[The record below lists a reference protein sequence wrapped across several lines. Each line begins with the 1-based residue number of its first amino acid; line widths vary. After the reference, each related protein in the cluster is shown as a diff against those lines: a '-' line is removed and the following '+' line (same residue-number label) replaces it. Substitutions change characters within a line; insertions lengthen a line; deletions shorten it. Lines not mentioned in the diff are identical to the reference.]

1 MNKRQ
6 NRKMFFTK
14 KNPELLKIKNRDQF
28 GFWLGDPA
36 NNPNAVDPNFSGIN
50 RTANVLQKAE
60 ARRAGITRKNLNSAP
75 RWIENSVDA
84 NFLVGIACPC
94 CNYSYDV
101 APPRIVKTWVKSF
114 DRSGACHTVGFSMY
128 E

>member
-6 NRKMFFTK
+6 NRKLFFAK

-36 NNPNAVDPNFSGIN
+36 NNPNAVDTNFSGIN

-60 ARRAGITRKNLNSAP
+60 ARRAGKLRHNKNQSLP
-75 RWIENSVDA
+75 H
-84 NFLVGIACPC
+84 L
-94 CNYSYDV
+94 
-101 APPRIVKTWVKSF
+101 
-114 DRSGACHTVGFSMY
+114 RSGGCHTVGFAMY

>member
-14 KNPELLKIKNRDQF
+14 KNPELLKIKNRDHF
-28 GFWLGDPA
+28 GFWLGNPA

-50 RTANVLQKAE
+50 RSANVLQKAE
-60 ARRAGITRKNLNSAP
+60 ARRAGKLRHNKNQSLP
-75 RWIENSVDA
+75 I
-84 NFLVGIACPC
+84 L
-94 CNYSYDV
+94 
-101 APPRIVKTWVKSF
+101 
-114 DRSGACHTVGFSMY
+114 RSGACHTVGFSMY